1 MDWSQ
6 LGTMIWLRWRLTR
19 NQWSRSG
26 QLNAALTMIAVAIGT
41 AIGAAGGLGGV
52 LAGAF
57 ALAKAPPRVMLVVW
71 DVIVGA
77 FLFFWMIGIVTEIQR
92 SEMIDITRMLHLPIS
107 LRDIFLVN
115 YLASHLTLS
124 VILFLPAMLGL
135 SLGLILGRRWS
146 MIWMFPLVLGFTFMV
161 TAWTYCLRGWLVTLM
176 VNKRRRRAIIAG
188 ITFAFILMSQLP
200 NLLGNLLHDH
210 KRYRPETTESVHS
223 DQQTTTRPRGID
235 KIALPHAV
243 LVAHNYVPFLWV
255 GNGAM
260 SLAMGNA
267 RPAVLGAA
275 GMFLIGGLGLRRAY
289 RATLRFYQGQATS
302 KRAAQRPKIAK
313 VAAVRRSILERG
325 LPGVPDEAAALALAF
340 FRSLVRA
347 PEVKM
352 ALGTNFLMMLIFGVM
367 VFLRRSATLGEHFKP
382 FIAAGVIAFT
392 FLGMSQ
398 LMFNQFGFDRGGFRQ
413 LVLLP
418 VPRKQILLGKN
429 LAFLPI
435 ALLTGLTILL
445 LATLVLRISLI
456 VFLAAG
462 LQWVAAFLL
471 VSMAGN
477 LLSVLVPYHIAPGSL
492 KRTKVSAM
500 TTLLIFASHLLFPTA
515 MIPLF
520 VPPALGLLLSSVG
533 WLPAGPVNLLLSA
546 LLSGL
551 LVLFYRLS
559 LAPLGNLLERH
570 EKQILQ
576 VVTEE
581 VE

>member
-1 MDWSQ
+1 
-6 LGTMIWLRWRLTR
+6 
-19 NQWSRSG
+19 
-26 QLNAALTMIAVAIGT
+26 
-41 AIGAAGGLGGV
+41 
-52 LAGAF
+52 
-57 ALAKAPPRVMLVVW
+57 
-71 DVIVGA
+71 
-77 FLFFWMIGIVTEIQR
+77 
-92 SEMIDITRMLHLPIS
+92 
-107 LRDIFLVN
+107 
-115 YLASHLTLS
+115 
-124 VILFLPAMLGL
+124 
-135 SLGLILGRRWS
+135 
-146 MIWMFPLVLGFTFMV
+146 
-161 TAWTYCLRGWLVTLM
+161 
-176 VNKRRRRAIIAG
+176 
-188 ITFAFILMSQLP
+188 
-200 NLLGNLLHDH
+200 
-210 KRYRPETTESVHS
+210 
-223 DQQTTTRPRGID
+223 
-235 KIALPHAV
+235 
-243 LVAHNYVPFLWV
+243 
-255 GNGAM
+255 M

-267 RPAVLGAA
+267 GPAVLGAA

-352 ALGTNFLMMLIFGVM
+352 ALGTNFLMLLIFGVM

-477 LLSVLVPYHIAPGSL
+477 LLSVLVPYHIAPG
-492 KRTKVSAM
+492 TKVSAM
-500 TTLLIFASHLLFPTA
+500 TTLLIFVSHLLFPTA

-533 WLPAGPVNLLLSA
+533 WLPAGPVNLLFSA

>member
-6 LGTMIWLRWRLTR
+6 LGTMLWLRWRLTR

-26 QLNAALTMIAVAIGT
+26 QLNAALTMIAVAIGI

-52 LAGAF
+52 LAGAL
-57 ALAKAPPRVMLVVW
+57 ALAKAPPRVVLVVW

-92 SEMIDITRMLHLPIS
+92 SEMFDISRMLHLPIC

-135 SLGLILGRRWS
+135 SLGLTLGRRWS

-200 NLLGNLLHDH
+200 NLLGNL
-210 KRYRPETTESVHS
+210 
-223 DQQTTTRPRGID
+223 PRGID
-235 KIALPHAV
+235 KIALSHAV

-267 RPAVLGAA
+267 GPAVWGAA

-302 KRAAQRPKIAK
+302 KKAAQRPKTAK
-313 VAAVRRSILERG
+313 VAAVSRSILERE
-325 LPGVPDEAAALALAF
+325 LPGVPDEAAALSLAF
-340 FRSLVRA
+340 LRCLVRA
-347 PEVKM
+347 PEAKM
-352 ALGTNFLMMLIFGVM
+352 ALGTNFLVLLIFGVM
-367 VFLRRSATLGEHFKP
+367 AFLRRSAAPGDHFKP

-435 ALLTGLTILL
+435 ALLSGLTILL

-456 VFLAAG
+456 VFLAAV

-477 LLSVLVPYHIAPGSL
+477 LVSVLVPYHIAAGSL
-492 KRTKVSAM
+492 KRTKASAM
-500 TTLLIFASHLLFPTA
+500 TIFLIFVSHFLFPTA

-546 LLSGL
+546 LLAGL

-559 LAPLGNLLERH
+559 LAPLGNLLEQR